1 MDSIKI
7 EVDSCEALNLD
18 GKKVGHKADPS
29 IADLFVAYANTDKE
43 NVTVLVPMGRLLRVQ
58 LTERKTTVRS

>member
-7 EVDSCEALNLD
+7 EVDACEALNLD

-29 IADLFVAYANTDKE
+29 IPDLFVGYANTDKE
-43 NVTVLVPMGRLLRVQ
+43 NVTVLVPMSRLLRVQ
-58 LTERKTTVRS
+58 MIERKATVRS